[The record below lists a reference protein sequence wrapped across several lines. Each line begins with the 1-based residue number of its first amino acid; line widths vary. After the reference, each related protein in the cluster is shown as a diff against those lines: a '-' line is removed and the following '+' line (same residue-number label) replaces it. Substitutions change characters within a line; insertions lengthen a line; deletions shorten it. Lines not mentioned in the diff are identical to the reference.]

1 MRVVL
6 DVNVLV
12 SALLSPTG
20 APALL
25 IEKWLFGEFELV
37 VSSRLLEEVN
47 RALAYPKVN
56 RRLQSDARV
65 QLVALLEEFGEYAAD
80 PPRHSVRSPDPGDDY
95 LVALAASE
103 RATLVSGDSHLLAL
117 RGSIPVLSP
126 REFLD
131 SLA

>member
-20 APALL
+20 VPALL

-37 VSSRLLEEVN
+37 ISPRLLEEVN

-65 QLVALLEEFGEYAAD
+65 QLVALLEEFGGSAAD